1 MALGGD
7 EMRNVDARH
16 GIVGQE
22 HDSLSDEDAVQSALQ
37 TKRRRRAAVAAGVY
51 DRLAVGCGHFRY
63 APRRAERFPS
73 PPYGQP
79 GRARLKPYGGYRPCL
94 WRLYI

>member
-1 MALGGD
+1 
-7 EMRNVDARH
+7 
-16 GIVGQE
+16 
-22 HDSLSDEDAVQSALQ
+22 
-37 TKRRRRAAVAAGVY
+37 VAAGVY